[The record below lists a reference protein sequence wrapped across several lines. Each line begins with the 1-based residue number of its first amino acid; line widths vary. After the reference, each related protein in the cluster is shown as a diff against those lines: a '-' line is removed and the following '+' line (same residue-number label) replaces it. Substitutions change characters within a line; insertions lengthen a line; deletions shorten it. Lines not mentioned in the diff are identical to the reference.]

1 MTETT
6 PKEQTRLK
14 DRIEALCVEMLDRG
28 IQFGEALEQ
37 FEKTFIIEMVKRKG
51 GNMIRASAALGIHRN
66 TLSKRLVQYKVKKR

>member
-6 PKEQTRLK
+6 AKEQTRLK
-14 DRIEALCVEMLDRG
+14 DRLEALCIEMLDRG

-37 FEKTFIIEMVKRKG
+37 FEKTFIIEMVKRNG

-66 TLSKRLVQYKVKKR
+66 TLSKRLIHYKAKKR